1 MGLTKICNSASGSKI
16 GFANNVRFAGGGTNS
31 SPPKELRSPRNGLQ
45 PIRHNRANANGF
57 ASPPVNENLASKVN
71 LRKSLPVM
79 LPSRR
84 SKIEISSE
92 VAIMNQNST
101 TTTSSMAQHGYHA
114 RNRMQPNW
122 KQFRPEL
129 HKKTF
134 FKGATSLTMGIESS
148 LNLKDDTARELVKHA
163 YRVTGQEMPEQSLE
177 DRLKE
182 NAKKA
187 AAYNDYFSLDDLSSD
202 SDNGEAANAT
212 SIKQQKNASNMNL
225 SSTTMRDLH
234 SRGAH
239 QQASKSL
246 NSRAQLIEKS
256 LSNNA
261 NLVKVMD

>member
-1 MGLTKICNSASGSKI
+1 MG
-16 GFANNVRFAGGGTNS
+16 
-31 SPPKELRSPRNGLQ
+31 
-45 PIRHNRANANGF
+45 
-57 ASPPVNENLASKVN
+57 
-71 LRKSLPVM
+71 
-79 LPSRR
+79 
-84 SKIEISSE
+84 
-92 VAIMNQNST
+92 
-101 TTTSSMAQHGYHA
+101 QHGFNH

-134 FKGATSLTMGIESS
+134 FKGATSLTMGIEGS

-202 SDNGEAANAT
+202 SNNGEAANPSLKA
-212 SIKQQKNASNMNL
+212 QQNASNINL
-225 SSTTMRDLH
+225 SSATTRDLH
-234 SRGAH
+234 SRGA
-239 QQASKSL
+239 QQQVSKSL